1 MTSALGAHP
10 EPAVTPGT
18 HSGKH
23 KRSDRRQRTTEKI
36 LAGLVLLVAFLV
48 TVLLLGLQWLG
59 NQGTV
64 SSAPIST
71 SHSLI
76 SEVQPS

>member
-10 EPAVTPGT
+10 EPAVKPGPHT
-18 HSGKH
+18 GKH

-36 LAGLVLLVAFLV
+36 LAGLVLLMAFLV

-71 SHSLI
+71 THSLI